1 MVSKGDFSWPSSKK
15 LQNRQ
20 GGFIVSAELAL
31 ITTIVVIGLIVGLVA
46 VRDAMVGELH
56 DLAESI
62 GELNQSYVF
71 AGLTDAGNGS
81 TTQGSTF
88 VDEEDAAPLTGGT
101 TTLGNAGIGADNAGI
116 DYLPPADTEGAP
128 QTGTSIPVNQP

>member
-1 MVSKGDFSWPSSKK
+1 MSMKQTSQLGRK
-15 LQNRQ
+15 Q

-56 DLAESI
+56 DLAESV
-62 GELNQSYVF
+62 GELNQYYTY

-81 TTQGSTF
+81 TTQGSFFRDQGDRANENVNAT
-88 VDEEDAAPLTGGT
+88 VGK
-101 TTLGNAGIGADNAGI
+101 AGIGADQRGV
-116 DYLPPADTEGAP
+116 DYLAPATAEG
-128 QTGTSIPVNQP
+128 IPVAGTPIPVPAP